1 MVHDSAEIA
10 TLGRPL
16 GNQINHLKKTMGNN
30 VLNYEELG
38 TLLCD
43 IEAILNSRPL
53 IEASDDRTDDTV
65 LKPSMLVNGKEIRY
79 LSVAEKTSPLQIC
92 EEVNPQRWIF
102 LKQLISLFWKRWS
115 SEYLTTLQT
124 RRKWNRE
131 ANSNLEE
138 GDVVFVTDETTP
150 QLQWPLGRIVEAYRG
165 KDKICRV
172 VKVKTAR
179 GEYVKPAIKL
189 RKLPLS

>member
-1 MVHDSAEIA
+1 MKKKL
-10 TLGRPL
+10 TL
-16 GNQINHLKKTMGNN
+16 
-30 VLNYEELG
+30 
-38 TLLCD
+38 
-43 IEAILNSRPL
+43 
-53 IEASDDRTDDTV
+53 
-65 LKPSMLVNGKEIRY
+65 KED
-79 LSVAEKTSPLQIC
+79 E
-92 EEVNPQRWIF
+92 F
-102 LKQLISLFWKRWS
+102 LKLLISLFWKRWS

-150 QLQWPLGRIVEAYRG
+150 PLQWPLGRIVEAYRG

-179 GEYVKPAIKL
+179 GENVKPAIKL
-189 RKLPLS
+189 RNCL